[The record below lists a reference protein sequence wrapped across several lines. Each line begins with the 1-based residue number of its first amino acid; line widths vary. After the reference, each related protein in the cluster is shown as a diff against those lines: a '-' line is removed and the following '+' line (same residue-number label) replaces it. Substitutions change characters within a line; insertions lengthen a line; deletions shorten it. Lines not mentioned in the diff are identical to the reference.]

1 MTIIYLFNKDV
12 FIFIL
17 IKIFSKNVMCFF
29 NIVYLVSY
37 YHFNINHITFNIQII
52 MATNTLTAKLCNISL
67 DIQNIIKKI
76 SKLEKENKS
85 LNETLNEEIEKRHEL
100 EKKVLNNQ
108 DMSSLQIQRI
118 SQTLNTMGEEVGN
131 KMLQIKND
139 ILQEVQE
146 KNSKFMTSL
155 QSHIGESN
163 TVKNKTIADNT
174 VVANNTLTSCQE
186 TIKQQPSI
194 QYDDKYT
201 KLENMMISEFDQT
214 RKAINGSVLRI
225 EFIEERL
232 KQVSSNMKGDII
244 SISNDIEMFKQ
255 SIEQMQNGRYSN
267 KAYEEIKDNI
277 EHNKKSLIESSN
289 KVSSFMEEVDMKNK
303 NYEDILQSHTNNF
316 QIIKNDMMNQFKE
329 LNMKLTSKI
338 KSINDTANENMQK
351 QNNEFEHFEKHFIE
365 EYKKFVNYIQSN
377 LDKQNENIK
386 QLIKYT
392 NDDIDILKEKNVSLE
407 HSMNV
412 LRADLLKNV
421 NEFEGFLSKKYDS
434 LYRIVNHHT
443 C

>member
-1 MTIIYLFNKDV
+1 
-12 FIFIL
+12 
-17 IKIFSKNVMCFF
+17 
-29 NIVYLVSY
+29 
-37 YHFNINHITFNIQII
+37 
-52 MATNTLTAKLCNISL
+52 MATNTLTTKLCNISL
-67 DIQNIIKKI
+67 DIQTIIKKI

-108 DMSSLQIQRI
+108 DMSNLQIQRI
-118 SQTLNTMGEEVGN
+118 SQTLNTIGEEVGN

-201 KLENMMISEFDQT
+201 KLENMMVSEFEQT

-289 KVSSFMEEVDMKNK
+289 KVSSFMEEIDMKNK

>member
-1 MTIIYLFNKDV
+1 
-12 FIFIL
+12 
-17 IKIFSKNVMCFF
+17 
-29 NIVYLVSY
+29 
-37 YHFNINHITFNIQII
+37 

-108 DMSSLQIQRI
+108 DMSNLQIQRI
-118 SQTLNTMGEEVGN
+118 SQTLNTIGDDMTN

-163 TVKNKTIADNT
+163 TMKNKTIDNNT
-174 VVANNTLTSCQE
+174 VAANTLTSCQE
-186 TIKQQPSI
+186 TIKKQNSI

-201 KLENMMISEFDQT
+201 KLENMMLNEFAQT
-214 RKAINGSVLRI
+214 RKAIDSSVLRI

-232 KQVSSNMKGDII
+232 KQVSATMKGDII
-244 SISNDIEMFKQ
+244 SMSNDIEMFKQ
-255 SIEQMQNGRYSN
+255 SIEQIQNGIYSN
-267 KAYEEIKDNI
+267 KTYEEIKDNI
-277 EHNKKSLIESSN
+277 ERNKKSLIESSN
-289 KVSSFMEEVDMKNK
+289 KVSSFMDEVDMKNK

-329 LNMKLTSKI
+329 LNMKLNSKI
-338 KSINDTANENMQK
+338 KSINDTANENIQK

-412 LRADLLKNV
+412 LRTDLLKNV

>member
-1 MTIIYLFNKDV
+1 
-12 FIFIL
+12 
-17 IKIFSKNVMCFF
+17 
-29 NIVYLVSY
+29 
-37 YHFNINHITFNIQII
+37 
-52 MATNTLTAKLCNISL
+52 
-67 DIQNIIKKI
+67 
-76 SKLEKENKS
+76 
-85 LNETLNEEIEKRHEL
+85 
-100 EKKVLNNQ
+100 
-108 DMSSLQIQRI
+108 MSNLQIQRI
-118 SQTLNTMGEEVGN
+118 SQTLNTIGDDMTN

-163 TVKNKTIADNT
+163 TMKNKTIVDNNT
-174 VVANNTLTSCQE
+174 VAANTLTSCQE
-186 TIKQQPSI
+186 TIKKQNSI

-201 KLENMMISEFDQT
+201 KLENMMLNEFAQT
-214 RKAINGSVLRI
+214 RKAIDSSVLRI

-232 KQVSSNMKGDII
+232 KQVSATMKGDII
-244 SISNDIEMFKQ
+244 SMSNDIEMFKQ
-255 SIEQMQNGRYSN
+255 SIEQIQNGIYSN
-267 KAYEEIKDNI
+267 KTYEEIKDNI
-277 EHNKKSLIESSN
+277 ERNKKSLIESSN
-289 KVSSFMEEVDMKNK
+289 KVSSFMDEVDMKNK

-412 LRADLLKNV
+412 LRTDLLKNV

>member
-1 MTIIYLFNKDV
+1 
-12 FIFIL
+12 
-17 IKIFSKNVMCFF
+17 
-29 NIVYLVSY
+29 
-37 YHFNINHITFNIQII
+37 

-108 DMSSLQIQRI
+108 DMSNLQIQRI
-118 SQTLNTMGEEVGN
+118 SQTLNTIGDDMTN

-163 TVKNKTIADNT
+163 TMKNKTIVDNNT
-174 VVANNTLTSCQE
+174 VAANTLTSCQE
-186 TIKQQPSI
+186 TIKKQNSI

-201 KLENMMISEFDQT
+201 KLENMMLNEFAQT
-214 RKAINGSVLRI
+214 RKAIDSSVLRI

-232 KQVSSNMKGDII
+232 KQVSATMKGDII
-244 SISNDIEMFKQ
+244 SMSNDIEMFKQ
-255 SIEQMQNGRYSN
+255 SIEQIQNGIYSN
-267 KAYEEIKDNI
+267 KTYEEIKDNI
-277 EHNKKSLIESSN
+277 ERNKKSLIESSN
-289 KVSSFMEEVDMKNK
+289 KVSSFMDEVDMKNK

-329 LNMKLTSKI
+329 LNMKLNSKI
-338 KSINDTANENMQK
+338 KSINDTANENIQK

-412 LRADLLKNV
+412 LRTDLLKNV

>member
-1 MTIIYLFNKDV
+1 
-12 FIFIL
+12 
-17 IKIFSKNVMCFF
+17 
-29 NIVYLVSY
+29 
-37 YHFNINHITFNIQII
+37 

-67 DIQNIIKKI
+67 DIQTIIKKI

-108 DMSSLQIQRI
+108 DMSNLQIQRI
-118 SQTLNTMGEEVGN
+118 SQTLNTMGEEVSN

-201 KLENMMISEFDQT
+201 KLENMMISEFEQT

-289 KVSSFMEEVDMKNK
+289 KVSSFMEEIDMKNK

-338 KSINDTANENMQK
+338 KSINDRANENMQK